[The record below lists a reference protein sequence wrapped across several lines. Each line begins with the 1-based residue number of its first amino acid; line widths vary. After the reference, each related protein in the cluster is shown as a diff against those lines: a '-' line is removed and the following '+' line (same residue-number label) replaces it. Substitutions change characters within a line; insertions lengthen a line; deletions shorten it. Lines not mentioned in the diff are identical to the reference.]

1 LARAPGFP
9 DRGPFKGRDELQRFF
24 DGLLGGWKPGT
35 AVVARGFE
43 EAGDKVLVWFE
54 WRAVG
59 EASEVPTSSERMAVY
74 TIRGAQIVP
83 WNSSMTATP
92 RSALRN
98 QASPTGTISRSQI
111 KQ

>member
-1 LARAPGFP
+1 MARAPGFP
-9 DRGPFKGRDELQRFF
+9 ERGPFKGRDELQRFF
-24 DGLLGGWKPGT
+24 DGLLGGWTPGT

-74 TIRGAQIVP
+74 TIRAAQIGP
-83 WNSSMTATP
+83 LDFFDDRDAAI
-92 RSALRN
+92 SA
-98 QASPTGTISRSQI
+98 AKPS
-111 KQ
+111 